1 MASGFNTVL
10 LSFALG
16 KLENHAGV
24 ILGRQNLV
32 VGTGEAEV
40 CWLHYRMLWGNTLG
54 GEQAGSHES

>member
-1 MASGFNTVL
+1 MASGFSTVL

-24 ILGRQNLV
+24 ILDRQNLV

-54 GEQAGSHES
+54 GE